1 MKEIEESQGEMQIQ
15 QLRYLLATAG
25 CSSLRAAAQKL
36 FISQSTLSIAIKDLE
51 KETGTVIFERNSK
64 GIYLT
69 DEGAE
74 LLGYARQI
82 VDQVDLMTSRYA
94 RDRGKEVRF
103 AVSSQHYSLVVEAF
117 GRLVS
122 AFDGERCNFFLNET
136 STDAIISDVRE
147 LRSEIG
153 VLYLSRYNDRVM
165 KRALEASDLE
175 FRLLYTAHPH
185 VFVRAGN
192 PLAEKSSVAVEDLSD
207 MVRYEHEQGASS
219 SAYFSE
225 EPFSGIPC
233 KRRVRFSD
241 NGSLVRLLSS
251 SDGYT
256 VATGVYPNEQ
266 GLVSVPVATAEYMQV
281 GYIAR
286 KGAKPTPLGK
296 AFLFELAE
304 GISACTDMIEPSR
317 IAVALANK
325 KREETA

>member
-1 MKEIEESQGEMQIQ
+1 MQIQ

-136 STDAIISDVRE
+136 STDVIISDVRE

-192 PLAEKSSVAVEDLSD
+192 PLAEKSSVAVDDLSD

-225 EPFSGIPC
+225 EPLSGIPC

-286 KGAKPTPLGK
+286 KGAKPTPLCK
-296 AFLFELAE
+296 AFLSELAE